1 MNWNLMSALRSPVF
15 LIGLAALTILGSA
28 FAFEHWGGLA
38 PCELCW
44 WQRYVYMLAAALAF
58 LGYSLERIGARSM
71 VRWMMGVLAAVFF
84 SGAGIAFY
92 HVGVEQRWW
101 RGLDACAAN
110 DLVGDMEM
118 MLNKLMAT
126 PIARCDEVAWSLF
139 GVSMAGYNV
148 LLSLGLAAICGYFAR
163 PRKKA
168 SP

>member
-1 MNWNLMSALRSPVF
+1 MPTLRSPVL
-15 LIGLAALTILGSA
+15 LIGLASLAILGSA

-58 LGYSLERIGARSM
+58 LGFSLERAGAHFM
-71 VRWMMGVLAAVFF
+71 VRWMMGVLAAVFLV
-84 SGAGIAFY
+84 GAGIAVF
-92 HVGVEQRWW
+92 HVGVEQQWW
-101 RGLDACAAN
+101 RGLESCAAN
-110 DLVGDMEM
+110 DLKGDIEM

-139 GVSMAGYNV
+139 GISMAGYNV
-148 LLSLGLAAICGYFAR
+148 LLSLGLAAVCVCFAR

-168 SP
+168 SS